1 MLLEQFRTNFPPDS
15 EIPALLIQL
24 LDYQNATAD
33 WYSGR
38 FELTGYGANDTVAW
52 FDGDT
57 EAATQFVPFGAG
69 PDGSSYCY
77 WLYPG
82 RSLATAPIVFLG
94 SEGVACTVLTNTT
107 EEFLALLAIGYK
119 ELGFADLNQPE
130 PDTTNVLRFRAWL
143 QTEFGIHTPQRGAE
157 IIAQAKA
164 RHPDLEQWIQ
174 MWAKA
179 RYGTD

>member
-24 LDYQNATAD
+24 LDYQNMSTD

-38 FELTGYGANDTVAW
+38 FELTGYGAHDTVAW
-52 FDGDT
+52 FDGDA
-57 EAATQFVPFGAG
+57 EVAAQFVPFGAG

-94 SEGVACTVLTNTT
+94 SEGVGCTVLTNTA

-119 ELGFADLNQPE
+119 ELGLPIGTRVSLK
-130 PDTTNVLRFRAWL
+130 P
-143 QTEFGIHTPQRGAE
+143 HTCCNSDHGCKLSLGFIRHGAVP
-157 IIAQAKA
+157 
-164 RHPDLEQWIQ
+164 R
-174 MWAKA
+174 
-179 RYGTD
+179 